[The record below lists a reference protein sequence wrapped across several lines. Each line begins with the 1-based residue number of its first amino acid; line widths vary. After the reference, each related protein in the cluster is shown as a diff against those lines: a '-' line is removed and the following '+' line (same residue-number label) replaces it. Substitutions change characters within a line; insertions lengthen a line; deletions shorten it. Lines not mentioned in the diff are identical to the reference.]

1 MLPTPI
7 DLVFTE
13 KLKLSFLAS
22 QMPVTIKE
30 KAGLF
35 TDIFSMMVENS
46 QHKKSSSFLPI
57 LTFHDEN

>member
-13 KLKLSFLAS
+13 KLKLSFLVS
-22 QMPVTIKE
+22 QMSVRVKE

-35 TDIFSMMVENS
+35 TDVFSMMVENS
-46 QHKKSSSFLPI
+46 QH
-57 LTFHDEN
+57 